1 MYRVFTL
8 HHNNNNGAQIAF
20 RLEDGARTPVDTP
33 VVDAPEA
40 VEGAIRVRGR
50 VKWFSNE
57 KGFGFIV
64 SDALDG
70 DILIHRTV
78 INEYG
83 AMQILEG
90 AAVECDVIRKIKGLQ
105 AKRLLSLDNNA
116 STPVLRGPGGANGN
130 APKRQPRQREILI
143 EEPVGTA
150 RLAVCKWFSRPKGYG
165 FVTDGGSE
173 DIFCHMDVM
182 RRYGVRELRQGQRVL
197 VRVAKGPKGLTATEI
212 HLAPDLPMPLEH
224 RPAELFQPA

>member
-1 MYRVFTL
+1 M
-8 HHNNNNGAQIAF
+8 
-20 RLEDGARTPVDTP
+20 DTP

-50 VKWFSNE
+50 VKWFSQE

-78 INEYG
+78 IHDYG
-83 AMQILEG
+83 AEQVLEG
-90 AAVECDVIRKIKGLQ
+90 AAVECDVVRKIKGLQ
-105 AKRLLSLDNNA
+105 AKRIVSLDNNA
-116 STPVLRGPGGANGN
+116 GTPIIRMSGNGHSNGHANGN
-130 APKRQPRQREILI
+130 ARRSPRSREILI
-143 EEPVGTA
+143 EEPVGPA
-150 RLAVCKWFSRPKGYG
+150 HLAVCKWFSRPKGYG
-165 FVTDGGSE
+165 FVTDGGLS

-182 RRYGVRELRQGQRVL
+182 RRFGIRELRQGQRVL

-224 RPAELFQPA
+224 RPADYLQTA

>member
-1 MYRVFTL
+1 M
-8 HHNNNNGAQIAF
+8 
-20 RLEDGARTPVDTP
+20 DTP

-50 VKWFSNE
+50 VKWFSQE

-78 INEYG
+78 IHDYG
-83 AMQILEG
+83 AEQVLEG
-90 AAVECDVIRKIKGLQ
+90 AAVECDVVRKIKGLQ
-105 AKRLLSLDNNA
+105 AKRLVSLDNNA
-116 STPVLRGPGGANGN
+116 GTPVVRAHHDNRSNGN
-130 APKRQPRQREILI
+130 GNGARRAQRSREILI
-143 EEPVGTA
+143 DEPVGPA
-150 RLAVCKWFSRPKGYG
+150 HLAVCKWFSRPKGYG

-182 RRYGVRELRQGQRVL
+182 RRFGIRELRQGQRVL

-212 HLAPDLPMPLEH
+212 HLAPDLPMSVEH
-224 RPAELFQPA
+224 RPDELFGPV

>member
-1 MYRVFTL
+1 
-8 HHNNNNGAQIAF
+8 
-20 RLEDGARTPVDTP
+20 VDTP

-50 VKWFSNE
+50 VKWFSQE

-78 INEYG
+78 IHDYG
-83 AMQILEG
+83 AQQVLEG
-90 AAVECDVIRKIKGLQ
+90 AAVECDVVRKIKGLQ
-105 AKRLLSLDNNA
+105 AKRLVSLDNNA
-116 STPVLRGPGGANGN
+116 GTPIVRAALNGHSNGHAIGDGSRRQLRP
-130 APKRQPRQREILI
+130 REILI
-143 EEPVGTA
+143 EEPVGPS

-165 FVTDGGSE
+165 FVTDGGDS

-212 HLAPDLPMPLEH
+212 HLAPDLPMPIEH
-224 RPAELFQPA
+224 RPADMLQTA

>member
-1 MYRVFTL
+1 M
-8 HHNNNNGAQIAF
+8 
-20 RLEDGARTPVDTP
+20 DTPVD
-33 VVDAPEA
+33 DAPEA

-50 VKWFSNE
+50 VTWFSQE

-78 INEYG
+78 IHDYG
-83 AMQILEG
+83 ATQVLEG
-90 AAVECDVIRKIKGLQ
+90 ATVECDVVRKIKGLQ

-116 STPVLRGPGGANGN
+116 GTPVVRAHSNGHENGN
-130 APKRQPRQREILI
+130 GKRPLRSREILI
-143 EEPVGTA
+143 EEPTGPA

-165 FVTDGGSE
+165 FVTDGGSS

-182 RRYGVRELRQGQRVL
+182 RRFGIRELRQGQRVL

-224 RPAELFQPA
+224 RPADYLQTA

>member
-1 MYRVFTL
+1 M
-8 HHNNNNGAQIAF
+8 
-20 RLEDGARTPVDTP
+20 DTP

-50 VKWFSNE
+50 VKWFSQE

-78 INEYG
+78 IHDYG
-83 AMQILEG
+83 AEQVLEG
-90 AAVECDVIRKIKGLQ
+90 AAVECDVVRKIKGLQ

-116 STPVLRGPGGANGN
+116 GTLTVRPLLNGHLSGHANGN
-130 APKRQPRQREILI
+130 GSKRTLRPREILI
-143 EEPVGTA
+143 EEPVGPA
-150 RLAVCKWFSRPKGYG
+150 HLAVCKWFSRPKGYG

-182 RRYGVRELRQGQRVL
+182 RRYGIRELRQGQRVL

-212 HLAPDLPMPLEH
+212 HIAPDLPMPLEH
-224 RPAELFQPA
+224 RPAEHLQTA